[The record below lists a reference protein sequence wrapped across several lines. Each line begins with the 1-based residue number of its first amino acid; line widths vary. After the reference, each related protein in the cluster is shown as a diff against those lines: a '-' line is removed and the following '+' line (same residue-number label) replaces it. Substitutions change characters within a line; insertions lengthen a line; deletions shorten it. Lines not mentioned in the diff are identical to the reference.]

1 MQKGKT
7 RGGYR
12 SGAGRPIGSKNK
24 NTIVELEAR
33 ATLVNKILTNWNP
46 IIDALLSVG
55 LGKATYVNTKNGKE
69 ITYAKPPNPQVLLD
83 LISFVVGKPKMELSG
98 NIDLPQLERL
108 SDDVRAILEKK

>member
-12 SGAGRPIGSKNK
+12 PGAGRPTGSKNK

-33 ATLVNKILTNWNP
+33 STLINKILSNWNP
-46 IIDALLSVG
+46 IIDTMLSVG
-55 LGKATYVNTKNGKE
+55 LGKVKYIGIKNGKE
-69 ITYAKPPNPQVLLD
+69 ITYTKPPNPQVLLD

-108 SDDVRAILEKK
+108 SDDVRSILDKK